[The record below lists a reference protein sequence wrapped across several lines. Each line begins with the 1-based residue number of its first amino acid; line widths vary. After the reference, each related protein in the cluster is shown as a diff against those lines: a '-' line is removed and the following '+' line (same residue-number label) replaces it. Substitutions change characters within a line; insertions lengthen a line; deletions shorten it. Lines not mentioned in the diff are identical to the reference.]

1 MYSIDDD
8 FNRISICEAKEELV
22 DGKGMIHLKRIA
34 DVDENGKIQIVK
46 ILGSLSPREI
56 LAPLDENDLTE
67 KVGVWAWQATYHKG
81 GVTFKAEERPDIRVA
96 LVVLLKNINS
106 IKTLESKLI
115 NGQLPQLENKERD
128 NKFDL
133 MVLYERQSD
142 FEGYFV
148 SDNQLKEDIYAIKEN
163 VIELTKHSI
172 SKKHLLDNAGNFG
185 GYQFFKKVDFQPK
198 KNAAK
203 NIIREPYEI
212 IRHELLAYLNQV
224 SKRPEL
230 MSITDSFD
238 LEDLIQ
244 ELPQK
249 DFIQMLSNKLKV
261 SELAAKSMFEK
272 FVQNAG
278 KYIEAKDIPSDAI
291 YRIVDHNA
299 EFQDKA
305 MTVYEKIWRRQN
317 TEEVRQ
323 ATKNLSKLKREIESD
338 TDVKQI
344 IELEIE
350 SSNQQMNELKEEIQS
365 NQELVETIEA
375 RTNEKLVKIQN
386 DAIDYLTSAPF
397 VKYLVGEKNTVIQ
410 QYTSGIK
417 LKDSIE
423 ISSEAELL
431 KTIEGNLYNLG
442 IEKVEQFA
450 KFFYASV
457 LGNISLLLVGP
468 YSEELANLL
477 SMSVYGRHAAV
488 LDCMGEFDLNALD
501 KLEQSDDKLIIVRN
515 IFNSKWVNYIPRL
528 VNLVDKQ
535 VIFTHPFI
543 EDLRIEPES
552 LYNYMLPIFTELF
565 IDHPER
571 IDLTFVGGNLSSN
584 FEEVYKGDIDFS
596 SEFMQQN
603 SSRRFVNVQMNN
615 LLKLY
620 HAYSK
625 TRTRFELDYLCCY
638 APYAYL
644 NDKQDELKKFYQNK
658 GNLSAK
664 VRKRLD
670 EFLK

>member
-1 MYSIDDD
+1 MSLIDEE
-8 FNRISICEAKEELV
+8 FNKTSICEIISEHAHGSSEIL
-22 DGKGMIHLKRIA
+22 LKRIA
-34 DVDENGKIQIVK
+34 DIDDDGKVQNVKMLKDVAPRKILVQREQEGQIARLGVWNWKAMSNAKKVLFKARYRPEIKFTLVSIVK
-46 ILGSLSPREI
+46 GINASNTLS
-56 LAPLDENDLTE
+56 
-67 KVGVWAWQATYHKG
+67 
-81 GVTFKAEERPDIRVA
+81 
-96 LVVLLKNINS
+96 
-106 IKTLESKLI
+106 SKLI
-115 NGQLPQLENKERD
+115 AGQIPKLKDQVRD
-128 NKFDL
+128 NNGNL
-133 MVLYERQSD
+133 LVLYKYLND
-142 FEGYFV
+142 FSGYFIK
-148 SDNQLKEDIYAIKEN
+148 DTQLQERKYCIKEN
-163 VIELTKHSI
+163 IFELQKFSI
-172 SKKHLLDNAGNFG
+172 SRKKLLDEVGNFS
-185 GYQFFKKVDFQPK
+185 GYQLLKRVDFQLSNDE
-198 KNAAK
+198 NAELVK
-203 NIIREPYEI
+203 STNEI
-212 IRHELLAYLNQV
+212 IKSLLLEYLDKLSNNSELTNMDDTLEL
-224 SKRPEL
+224 KR
-230 MSITDSFD
+230 
-238 LEDLIQ
+238 LIQ
-244 ELPQK
+244 EVPQQN
-249 DFIQMLSNKLKV
+249 FLTILSDKLKV
-261 SELAAKSMFEK
+261 SESTAKETFEK
-272 FVQNAG
+272 FVQEAN
-278 KYIEAKDIPSDAI
+278 KYIEAKDIPSSTI
-291 YRIVDHNA
+291 YRIVNQNP
-299 EFQDKA
+299 EFQAKA
-305 MTVYEKIWRRQN
+305 MTVYEKFWRRQN

-323 ATKNLSKLKREIESD
+323 ATKHLSKLKREIESD

-350 SSNQQMNELKEEIQS
+350 SSNQQMNELKGEIQS
-365 NQELVETIEA
+365 NQELVKTIEA
-375 RTNEKLVKIQN
+375 RTNEKLFKIQN
-386 DAIDYLTSAPF
+386 DAIDYLTNAPF

-417 LKDSIE
+417 LKGSIE

-442 IEKVEQFA
+442 IEKVEQLA

-468 YSEELANLL
+468 YSEELADLL

-488 LDCMGEFDLNALD
+488 LDCMGEFDLNTLD

-571 IDLTFVGGNLSSN
+571 IDLTFVGGNLSAN

-603 SSRRFVNVQMNN
+603 CSRRFVNVQMNN

-644 NDKQDELKKFYQNK
+644 NDKQEELKKFYQNK
-658 GNLSAK
+658 GNLSVK